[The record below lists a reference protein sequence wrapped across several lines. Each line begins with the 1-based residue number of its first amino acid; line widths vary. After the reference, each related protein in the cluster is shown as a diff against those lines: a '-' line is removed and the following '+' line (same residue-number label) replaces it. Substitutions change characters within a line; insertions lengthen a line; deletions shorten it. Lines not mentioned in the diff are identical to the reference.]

1 MDDRLVE
8 RFNEKYRKDESGC
21 WIWMASC
28 AGKGYGQIKL
38 PGERRQ
44 IYAHRLSYLIHKG
57 PLPEGKHIC
66 HTCDNPR
73 CVNPDHLFV
82 GTSQDN
88 HDDMKN
94 KGRHTYGEKSATA
107 KSTTKDVLQM
117 KAMIAA
123 GVPQT
128 KIAAL
133 FGLHQTTV
141 SKINRAERWKH
152 LAEQQH
158 HEAPT

>member
-1 MDDRLVE
+1 MDERLVE
-8 RFNEKYRKDESGC
+8 RFHAKYRKDESGC

-28 AGKGYGQIKL
+28 AGMGYGQIKL

-57 PLPEGKHIC
+57 PLPEGKQIC
-66 HTCDNPR
+66 HTCDNPK

-88 HDDMKN
+88 HDDMKE
-94 KGRHTYGEKSATA
+94 KKRHTYRQQSKTA
-107 KSTTKDVLQM
+107 KITEEQARQVLGMVGLGIKQTVIA
-117 KAMIAA
+117 KA
-123 GVPQT
+123 
-128 KIAAL
+128 
-133 FGLHQTTV
+133 FGLSQVQV
-141 SKINRAERWKH
+141 SRIKLGQRWKH

>member
-1 MDDRLVE
+1 MDQRLIE
-8 RFNEKYRKDESGC
+8 RFHAKYRKDESGC
-21 WIWMASC
+21 WIWIASC
-28 AGKGYGQIKL
+28 AGQGYGQIKL

-57 PLPEGKHIC
+57 ELPDGKQIC
-66 HTCDNPR
+66 HTCDNPK

-88 HDDMKN
+88 HNDMTK
-94 KGRHTYGEKSATA
+94 KKRHTYGEKSATA
-107 KSTTKDVLQM
+107 KATTKDVLQM
-117 KAMIAA
+117 KAMIQA

-128 KIAAL
+128 KIASL
-133 FGLHQTTV
+133 FGLHQSTI

-152 LAEQQH
+152 LAEQ
-158 HEAPT
+158 